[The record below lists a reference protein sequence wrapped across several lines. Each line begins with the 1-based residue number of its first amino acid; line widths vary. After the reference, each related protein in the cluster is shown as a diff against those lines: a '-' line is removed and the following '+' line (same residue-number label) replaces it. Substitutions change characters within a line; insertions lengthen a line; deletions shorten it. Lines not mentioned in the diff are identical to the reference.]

1 MQRYERLDYREECV
15 NHVSDSVEGSGNNL
29 QIIMSNTNLRDKTN
43 EKNKMKSKR
52 DEICQF

>member
-15 NHVSDSVEGSGNNL
+15 NRVSDSVEGSGNNL